1 MKNKDK
7 KFQTLFAVS
16 LATLLFTVF
25 RRIVLFTGLINF
37 LVERGWALLS
47 IQVAVTLIEFLFSG
61 IAVIGFMPFLLN
73 LGREDS
79 NIKKYLKFDFK
90 GTLLG
95 IISFTAFSFL
105 GIGIAT
111 TLGIYR
117 GDFSVV
123 FARPDIQP
131 EPDVVGWGYFI
142 LALVP
147 GIWEELAFRGL
158 IMTRLQNQFK
168 TGWTIFLGSVFFAL
182 FHLSNLDVQHPS
194 NVIGDLIMAFLFG
207 LAWGLMKTRTGS
219 VVPTMISHYLV
230 DSLGAVFL
238 NVDAADS
245 VSVMI
250 FFLSLTLAFT
260 VVNILITKFL
270 YPSPGTDFNNRDFST
285 EMKKV

>member
-7 KFQTLFAVS
+7 KIKTLFAVS

-25 RRIVLFTGLINF
+25 RRIVLFTGLINTM
-37 LVERGWALLS
+37 VERGWALLS

-61 IAVIGFMPFLLN
+61 IAVFGFMPFLLN
-73 LGREDS
+73 LGREDT
-79 NIKKYLKFDFK
+79 NIKKYLKCDFK

-95 IISFTAFSFL
+95 ITSFTAFSLL

-111 TLGIYR
+111 ALGIYR

-168 TGWTIFLGSVFFAL
+168 TSRTIFLSAVFFAL

-194 NVIGDLIMAFLFG
+194 TVIGDIIMAFLFG

-219 VVPTMISHYLV
+219 VVPAMISHYLV
-230 DSLGAVFL
+230 DSMGAVFL

-245 VSVMI
+245 VRAMI

-260 VVNILITKFL
+260 IVNILITKFL
-270 YPSPGTDFNNRDFST
+270 YPSPGTDIKNWDLST
-285 EMKKV
+285 EMKKR

>member
-1 MKNKDK
+1 MKC
-7 KFQTLFAVS
+7 
-16 LATLLFTVF
+16 
-25 RRIVLFTGLINF
+25 
-37 LVERGWALLS
+37 
-47 IQVAVTLIEFLFSG
+47 
-61 IAVIGFMPFLLN
+61 
-73 LGREDS
+73 
-79 NIKKYLKFDFK
+79 DFK

-95 IISFTAFSFL
+95 ITSFTAFSLL

-111 TLGIYR
+111 ALGIYR

-168 TGWTIFLGSVFFAL
+168 TSRTIFLSAVFFAL

-194 NVIGDLIMAFLFG
+194 TVIGDIIMAFLFG

-219 VVPTMISHYLV
+219 VVPAMISHYLV
-230 DSLGAVFL
+230 DSMGAVFL

-245 VSVMI
+245 VRAMI
-250 FFLSLTLAFT
+250 FFLLS
-260 VVNILITKFL
+260 
-270 YPSPGTDFNNRDFST
+270 ST
-285 EMKKV
+285 YSVGV